1 MDNVLLSRMLFGT
14 SMAFHIIFA
23 TLTVGISLMIFFGEI
38 MRVIRK
44 DNDYAV
50 LAKRLTKGLAIL
62 LGVAIPTG
70 TIVAV
75 MLSLLWPGF
84 MEIVG
89 QVIALP
95 FQIEIFAFF
104 LESLFLAIYVYAADR
119 LTTTMRI
126 ISSFFIAFGAVASA
140 VLITS
145 AHAWMNTPEGFD
157 IVNGSIT
164 NVNPLSAALST
175 SFWATSLHVIS
186 TAYMTGAFVLVAVA
200 AYKLMKPSITE
211 AERRYH
217 HKGMLMAL
225 IFGLGMSLWTGLTG
239 HDTTVMLYEEIP
251 IKLAAAEGLFETQS
265 NAPLTLFGVPSPEE
279 NEVIGGLEIPGLLS
293 WLATYSTDGVIQGL
307 NDFPQENWPPLIVH
321 TLFNVMVFIGGGLI
335 AISGGGLL
343 YWFIKRKK
351 ENFAFPKWILA
362 AFVASGPLAMIGI
375 ETGWIFSCTG
385 RQPWTI
391 FDIQRTSEAATTSG
405 NLGIIF
411 FFFAVLYAV
420 LLVITSLV
428 LYFYFKRN
436 PLTQDM
442 NAIGS

>member
-23 TLTVGISLMIFFGEI
+23 TLTVGISLMIFFSEI

-84 MEIVG
+84 MEVVG

-126 ISSFFIAFGAVASA
+126 VSSFFIAFGAVASA

-145 AHAWMNTPEGFD
+145 AHAWMNTPQGFD
-157 IVNGSIT
+157 VVNGEIM
-164 NVNPLSAALST
+164 NVSPLAAALSPSFWPT
-175 SFWATSLHVIS
+175 SFHVVS
-186 TAYMTGAFVLVAVA
+186 TAYMAGAFVLVAVA
-200 AYKLMKPSITE
+200 AFKLFKPSLTKK
-211 AERRYH
+211 ERSYH
-217 HKGMLMAL
+217 HKGLLLTLVFAFL
-225 IFGLGMSLWTGLTG
+225 MSLWTGLTG

-265 NAPLTLFGVPSPEE
+265 EAPLTLFGVPSPEA
-279 NEVIGGLEIPGLLS
+279 NEVIGGIEIPGLLS
-293 WLATYSTDGVIQGL
+293 WLATYSTDAVIQGL

-335 AISGGGLL
+335 GISGIGLL
-343 YWFIKRKK
+343 YWFIKRKQEDFK
-351 ENFAFPKWILA
+351 FPKWLLA

-391 FDIQRTSEAATTSG
+391 FDVQRTADAATTSG

-411 FFFAVLYAV
+411 FLFAVLYAV

-436 PLTQDM
+436 PLSQDM
-442 NAIGS
+442 SSLGS